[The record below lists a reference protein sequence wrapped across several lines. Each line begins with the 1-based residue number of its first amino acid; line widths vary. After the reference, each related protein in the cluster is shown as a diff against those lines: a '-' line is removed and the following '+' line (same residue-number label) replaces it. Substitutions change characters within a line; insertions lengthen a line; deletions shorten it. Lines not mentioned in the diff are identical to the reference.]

1 MPTPESPRPTH
12 LLDLVRAACGVR
24 HYSPRTA
31 DSYHDWVKRFV
42 LHHGKRNPASM
53 AEPVVTSILSHLAV
67 DRDVA
72 ASAQNQAVAALLF
85 LFLFGTVLGCP
96 FDQLAVVRAIRPSH
110 PHQRAGNACRLAGHR
125 GW

>member
-1 MPTPESPRPTH
+1 MPTPLSPRPTH

-53 AEPVVTSILSHLAV
+53 AEPVVTSFLSHLAV

-72 ASAQNQAVAALLF
+72 ASNQNQAVAPPLF
-85 LFLFGTVLGCP
+85 LYGTVLGRP
-96 FDQLAVVRAIRPSH
+96 LDQLAVVRAIRPSH
-110 PHQRAGNACRLAGHR
+110 PHQRAGTACRLAGHR